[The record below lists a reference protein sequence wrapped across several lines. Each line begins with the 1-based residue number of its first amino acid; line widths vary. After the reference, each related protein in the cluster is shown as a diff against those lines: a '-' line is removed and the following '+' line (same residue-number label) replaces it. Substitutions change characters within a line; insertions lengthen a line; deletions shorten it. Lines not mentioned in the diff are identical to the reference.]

1 MAIRAGAGPASGLSR
16 KATPFPTPIALPP
29 PNTTTTSIFC
39 CWARARAASTVSRG
53 TCGSTCVNSATRR
66 SPSELRTPAARRDAF
81 RLGVQTNS
89 TCCPSASASAPTRS
103 IAPRPKRTRGALS
116 VQLLGERAA
125 LHHFERIG
133 LDFQQ
138 FPIRALEVQRVFD
151 PIRSEILDVALVELP
166 TNAIELLPR
175 NRDRDMVH
183 ATDRFARGRH
193 RIFREIDDGEQVAVP
208 QVVKPVGG
216 AGEITVLEQFD
227 QREADHLA
235 VELDGAL
242 DVRRDQGQVVNAP
255 GTGRGPLLFRLE
267 VGSLDRVA
275 LRLVVDLGSGHRPSR
290 AQILKNSRRILKAS
304 ARSPMAAPPGNRWY
318 AVRTQSFG
326 SKLKTT

>member
-1 MAIRAGAGPASGLSR
+1 MAIRAGAGPASGSSR
-16 KATPFPTPIALPP
+16 KTTPFPTPMALPP

-53 TCGSTCVNSATRR
+53 TCGSTLANSATRR
-66 SPSELRTPAARRDAF
+66 VPSDARIRCAWLDPF

-89 TCCPSASASAPTRS
+89 TCSPSASASAPTRS
-103 IAPRPKRTRGALS
+103 IAPRPKRTRGALT
-116 VQLLGERAA
+116 VQLLGERTA
-125 LHHFERIG
+125 LHYFQRIG

-138 FPIRALEVQRVFD
+138 FPIRALEIQRVFD

-175 NRDRDMVH
+175 NRYRDMVH

-193 RIFREIDDGEQVAVP
+193 RIFREIEEGEQVAVP

-216 AGEITVLEQFD
+216 AGEITVLEPFD
-227 QREADHLA
+227 QREAEHLA
-235 VELDGAL
+235 VELDGAV
-242 DVRRDQGQVVNAP
+242 DVRRDQGEAVNAR

-275 LRLVVDLGSGHRPSR
+275 LRLVVDLGR
-290 AQILKNSRRILKAS
+290 
-304 ARSPMAAPPGNRWY
+304 
-318 AVRTQSFG
+318 
-326 SKLKTT
+326 